1 MCLFSEP
8 KVALGKRRKRK
19 LNRRL
24 AYNFINEFEKVMAL
38 DYGNVTIERIQHRFS
53 AVIYTPDE

>member
-1 MCLFSEP
+1 MRLFSES
-8 KVALGKRRKRK
+8 KVASDKRRESK

-24 AYNFINEFEKVMAL
+24 AYNFINGFEKVTAL